1 MSSKRR
7 VRRWEPTNGFDS
19 LEARE
24 LMTAGGVIGLDGEY
38 INKFDYNKLLAKR
51 ANPPAPP
58 ADRRVEL
65 PLTQYGP
72 NAKAVI
78 TLYGPGTL
86 VSTTA
91 NGTVIPDKSTH
102 VDPNGGLHILF
113 NGTTS
118 NSQIIG
124 SVSGISKKIYPNINE
139 IRDADVA
146 PFDTTGV
153 GTNQMG
159 YVNMARFNL
168 GPGGRVNLSAGV
180 QRLFLNDIAH
190 GTQLDLA
197 ALATPPT
204 TSPQNPGGFNTTT
217 TTGNSGSSAV
227 TNNNGQ
233 KSTSTTINGI
243 TITTVLP
250 STDQLTISNGELTGV
265 GGIILPGSVPSVKGN
280 VQLEVQGVELIVRN
294 VNGRSGNPIPQPRIG
309 NQYIAGLIDNDASA
323 TDQLTFYK
331 INRNSD
337 YVVTSANPEKSF
349 DVKRQDVANPATDTT
364 PLTMLGA
371 GVGQYAKGTIV
382 MPNGNK
388 VTGSVQVV
396 AVGYSFLDTT
406 TSTTR
411 YFINA
416 YSVVDGSLQGYFE
429 VLKNVVDPLDST
441 KSISVPM
448 PFDGVGG
455 TGGDIFLTDSK
466 GGTNLTGMTQG
477 FDLTKSLDPAP
488 PIPPDTHIPHTS
500 VTVGSPLN
508 YPVTFNAKPG
518 TTGVAGISYI
528 YNTGAAYFDAYSPLS
543 TDPQLGIMKIND
555 SETDALSVS
564 STTKVGGSIPWE
576 STTQYDMGSVDQNVV
591 LVNPTSYN
599 ITGGYYTAQMFS
611 PNNLSPTGSFKLY
624 ESTHKLAGLSESFNP
639 QLFGSS
645 VIDVKGNLKT
655 FSARY
660 TDNMV
665 LNVNGIA
672 NLVQINQASNTEII
686 AHPILHVA
694 VSWKPN
700 SNVNIISSAR
710 PTDKTTGGKTR
721 PGTRGG
727 VQVVKNL
734 PVLGPYINPAQ
745 S

>member
-24 LMTAGGVIGLDGEY
+24 LMTAGGVTGLDGQY

-65 PLTQYGP
+65 PLPQYGP

-86 VSTTA
+86 ISDPTLTK
-91 NGTVIPDKSTH
+91 GTLAYEKVNTH

-124 SVSGISKKIYPNINE
+124 SVSGISKKIFPNINE

-146 PFDTTGV
+146 KFDTTGV

-197 ALATPPT
+197 ALATPPI

-217 TTGNSGSSAV
+217 TTNNSGSTAV
-227 TNNNGQ
+227 TNNTGQ
-233 KSTSTTINGI
+233 RTTSTTINGI

-250 STDQLTISNGELTGV
+250 TTDQLTISNGELTGV
-265 GGIILPGSVPSVKGN
+265 GGIILPGSVPSTSGN
-280 VQLEVQGVELIVRN
+280 VKLEVQGVELIVRN
-294 VNGRSGNPIPQPRIG
+294 VNGRSNSPTPEPRLG

-323 TDQLTFYK
+323 TDQLIYYK

-337 YVVTSANPEKSF
+337 FVITSANAEKSI
-349 DVKRQDVANPATDTT
+349 DVKRQDVANPAADIT

-371 GVGQYAKGTIV
+371 GLGQYANGKIV
-382 MPNGNK
+382 MPTGTT

-429 VLKNVVDPLDST
+429 VLENGLPD
-441 KSISVPM
+441 

-455 TGGDIFLTDSK
+455 ASGDLFLTDSK
-466 GGTNLTGMTQG
+466 GGTNGTGV
-477 FDLTKSLDPAP
+477 TKSFDITESLD
-488 PIPPDTHIPHTS
+488 TKVS
-500 VTVGSPLN
+500 VPVYIIQTDPLATPVPSVFN
-508 YPVTFNAKPG
+508 YPVTFNAMPG

-555 SETDALSVS
+555 ADDNSLSVN
-564 STTKVGGSIPWE
+564 STTKIGGSIPWL
-576 STTQYDMGSVDQNVV
+576 SNTQFDMGSVDQNVV
-591 LVNPTSYN
+591 LVNPSNYN
-599 ITGGYYTAQMFS
+599 ITDGYYTAQMFS
-611 PNNLSPTGSFKLY
+611 PNTLASTGSFKLY
-624 ESTHKLAGLSESFNP
+624 TTNQKLAGLSESFNP

-655 FSARY
+655 FSAKY
-660 TDNMV
+660 TNNMV

-700 SNVNIISSAR
+700 SNVNILSSAR

-734 PVLGPYINPAQ
+734 PILGPFINPAQ